1 MSNAM
6 NTPPD
11 PSGRSQQL
19 HTRRQKGASSAWSCA
34 VEPKSALSLRVKADV
49 TGCAAGVSK
58 TRDGRRR
65 ILGLCRCPSRARCS
79 ARGVSDLGCCRLI
92 GNY

>member
-34 VEPKSALSLRVKADV
+34 VEPKSALSLRVTVDT
-49 TGCAAGVSK
+49 TGCAAGGSK

-65 ILGLCRCPSRARCS
+65 ILGVRCCPSRAKGVRPHGCADSS
-79 ARGVSDLGCCRLI
+79 AES
-92 GNY
+92 N

>member
-34 VEPKSALSLRVKADV
+34 VEPKSALSLRVKVDT
-49 TGCAAGVSK
+49 TGCAGGGSK

-65 ILGLCRCPSRARCS
+65 IDGRDGRALLPFSRQVSVVRPRLC
-79 ARGVSDLGCCRLI
+79 LLI
-92 GNY
+92 GDK